1 MVLLT
6 SSQQDHL
13 FASCKSSLLLCL
25 CILVEV
31 DERFRGQ
38 VHKLVPFANHF
49 VISLFQLVN
58 ATFQIEQISAISKI
72 KSKQVI
78 LEYYVVVLS
87 LKTMKLFKTLF
98 VDLINRE
105 NVYEIEFR
113 DMGLQIG
120 KIKSYAQEIDQDV
133 EQRLNGG
140 GGVMA
145 RLTRIIDRGI
155 SASTGVPGLG
165 PLTDR

>member
-1 MVLLT
+1 M
-6 SSQQDHL
+6 
-13 FASCKSSLLLCL
+13 
-25 CILVEV
+25 EV
-31 DERFRGQ
+31 NQRFRGQ

-49 VISLFQLVN
+49 VISLFQLIN
-58 ATFQIEQISAISKI
+58 STFQIEQITAISKI
-72 KSKQVI
+72 KSKQI
-78 LEYYVVVLS
+78 IFEYYIVVLS
-87 LKTMKLFKTLF
+87 LKTMKIFKTLF
-98 VDLINRE
+98 MDRINRE

-120 KIKSYAQEIDQDV
+120 KIKTYAQEIEQDV

-155 SASTGVPGLG
+155 SANTGTRGRGGL
-165 PLTDR
+165 TRR